1 MSQEY
6 FLPADTVILSTSDLQ
21 GNILTFNKGF
31 LEASGYTE
39 AELKGKPHSILR
51 HPDMPKEAFQDFW
64 QTIEAGRP
72 WFGFVKNLRKNGQHY
87 WVAANAAPIFSDG
100 KITGYVSVRYPATT
114 EQKNMAESLYAQ
126 IRSRT
131 ATMPWTAKPKFDRAS
146 LIGLVLGAAAII
158 TPFIAHNNPII
169 DNIAAGLGFAGLA
182 VVFWRTYVLSRPNAT
197 QRQALVD
204 LANGQFRNNITGT
217 DVWTNW
223 LNLLRIRIGQ
233 NASNVFDAS
242 RESAVLTTA
251 MNAASTNLMVADADF
266 NIISINT
273 SLATMFAKN
282 EAEIKAVLPVF
293 NAAKVV
299 GSNMDIFHKNP
310 AHQRA
315 MVAKLSTPWS
325 GELCVGRLKLTLTV
339 VPIIQNQYKLGY
351 VVEWRDVTEQR
362 HVEASLSQT
371 IEAASK
377 GIISNRIDT
386 HGLTDFYLVTGNGIN
401 TLLDG
406 LHQFIS
412 KTIYNIGELAF
423 NRLNGELTGDFSG
436 SFRMTQDAIN
446 IALRGLNE
454 TMGEVQFTANNVNN
468 AMAQLAQGVNNFSG
482 KVQQQAAAVEQT
494 SAATTQ
500 MLSSIQQNVEAI
512 KSANELTQEV
522 TLQVS
527 AGGKIME
534 QALESMQAVETSG
547 QKIGNIVNLIDS
559 IAFQTNLLSLNAAV
573 EAARAGEHGR
583 GFAVVASEV
592 RTLAGKSAEAA
603 KDIKHLIE
611 TSVHQIG
618 EGSRRAR
625 EANNALEHI
634 KTAVNNVN
642 QVIGHVT
649 DASLEQE
656 KAINEV
662 NKAMAVMDS
671 MSQQSAALVE
681 EAAASAE
688 QVSQNMHNL
697 NALIETFTLSD
708 DAKEVAKNGR
718 TPLSDMKQYH
728 LNWNLRIANLLNRE
742 DTNTTVQ
749 EAGNWQNCKLG
760 QWRTTTIGRQYESL
774 PVMAQLDEAHQQFH
788 GLVAKAVDAAHKQ
801 DGITVQT
808 LLQQIDVC
816 SEEVIGYI
824 EQLEQHMMRHSAPA
838 FIAKVANAKARSTQ
852 TVLPAPANKA
862 VEGSEWSEF

>member
-6 FLPADTVILSTSDLQ
+6 LLPADTVILSTSDLQ

-87 WVAANAAPIFSDG
+87 WVAANAAPIFTDG

-131 ATMPWTAKPKFDRAS
+131 AAMPWTAKPKFDRAS
-146 LIGLVLGAAAII
+146 LIGLVLGAAAIVA
-158 TPFIAHNNPII
+158 PFIAHNPII
-169 DNIAAGLGFAGLA
+169 DGIAAVLGLVGLA
-182 VVFWRTYVLSRPNAT
+182 AVFWRTYVLSRPNAT
-197 QRQALVD
+197 QRQALID

-233 NASNVFDAS
+233 NASNVFDAG

-282 EAEIKAVLPVF
+282 EAEIKTVLPAF

-325 GELCVGRLKLTLTV
+325 GELSVGGLKLTLTV

-362 HVEASLSQT
+362 QVEASLSQT

-386 HGLTDFYLVTGNGIN
+386 QGLTDFYLVTGNGIN

-423 NRLNGELTGDFSG
+423 NRLNGKLDGDFDG
-436 SFRMTQDAIN
+436 SFRMTQNAIN
-446 IALRGLNE
+446 IALHGLNE
-454 TMGEVQFTANNVNN
+454 TVGEVQFTANNVNN

-522 TLQVS
+522 TQQVS
-527 AGGKIME
+527 TGGKIME

-559 IAFQTNLLSLNAAV
+559 IAFQTNLLALNAAV

-603 KDIKHLIE
+603 KDIKTLIE
-611 TSVHQIG
+611 TSVQQIG

-625 EANNALEHI
+625 EANDALEHI
-634 KTAVNNVN
+634 KEAVTNVN
-642 QVIGHVT
+642 QVIGQVT

-688 QVSQNMHNL
+688 QVSHTMAEL
-697 NALIETFTLSD
+697 NQLIDTFTLSNE
-708 DAKEVAKNGR
+708 AQQVAKAGR
-718 TPLSDMKQYH
+718 TPLADLKQH
-728 LNWNLRIANLLNRE
+728 LYNWNLRIANLLNRE
-742 DTNTTVQ
+742 DTNTTEQ
-749 EAGNWQNCKLG
+749 EAGDWQNCKLG
-760 QWRTTTIGRQYESL
+760 QWRSTIGRQYDGL
-774 PVMAQLDEAHQQFH
+774 PVMTQIDNAHKQFH
-788 GLVAKAVDAAHKQ
+788 ALAAKAVTAAQKEDHASVQ
-801 DGITVQT
+801 LLLEQLDG
-808 LLQQIDVC
+808 C

-838 FIAKVANAKARSTQ
+838 FIEKVANAKARSTQ
-852 TVLPAPANKA
+852 TALPAPANKA
-862 VEGSEWSEF
+862 GEGNEWREF